1 MRIAREWARVTI
13 AAQSASAH
21 VRRLR
26 LPGGLA
32 IAALLLAGC
41 LPLTAAQAQAPA
53 SPESTPGLSSA
64 SGGASPSGSE
74 AVRAPESAPAALG
87 TVPGARESARSLK
100 ASHHSLPTPPSSA
113 PTAGQQPNSAP
124 VIRTHT
130 DLGQGPE
137 SAVEAQNQPLIQ
149 PQDQPVPYPATSAAT
164 DQTDPVQAQ
173 LRQSQQNLAR
183 AESTTRR
190 TLVAGAVCLVILI
203 LIAIAVIVW
212 LSFRAREWN
221 KRSEETLEQAKAV
234 VAQLT
239 PLRDAQEEIRRTLP
253 ELLEEVGE
261 QPLNFQ
267 EEGTRFPPQALVV
280 LDDIDHLAYLGSAR
294 LSFSSLSRADAAV
307 YLNGLLLSAVA
318 QLARRDPW
326 AAMARLDRFLDLLGR
341 HGDAVD
347 AHRAA
352 QAYSYRALAA
362 YQVLEVQD
370 SEPSWL
376 RKPARQRT
384 ESLAKQA
391 FGDVAEAS
399 RLSPEWRHSA
409 FVEAL
414 LCSRFYSSEEGGESS
429 RAELYIRGLRRA
441 ISLYKQLIEDKSYR
455 GPARHNLARCYKRIA
470 EQTGEKSDFS
480 DFGYALSSF
489 PTDEELSDEALA
501 ARQPDSRDR
510 FLWQW
515 MLADA
520 ELFRSAERLNMAEY
534 RSFWI
539 RLLDNKVHL
548 RNWRA
553 DLGELHRRDPAMG
566 EWGVQLLY
574 IESPIS
580 LANPISRRPE
590 RFETPSSGA

>member
-1 MRIAREWARVTI
+1 MRR
-13 AAQSASAH
+13 SP
-21 VRRLR
+21 
-26 LPGGLA
+26 LPGGLT
-32 IAALLLAGC
+32 IAAVLLAVC
-41 LPLTAAQAQAPA
+41 LPLPAAQAQTPA
-53 SPESTPGLSSA
+53 GSGASPGLSSGA
-64 SGGASPSGSE
+64 GGASPSVSGPISAPGSDGIY
-74 AVRAPESAPAALG
+74 RPESRPATAVAIPGMHGTASDRKTVHHPLPDLPSNGQMSGAPH
-87 TVPGARESARSLK
+87 SA
-100 ASHHSLPTPPSSA
+100 
-113 PTAGQQPNSAP
+113 AP

-130 DLGQGPE
+130 DLGQEEG
-137 SAVEAQNQPLIQ
+137 SVTEAQNQPLVQ
-149 PQDQPVPYPATSAAT
+149 PQDQPIPDPATSAAT
-164 DQTDPVQAQ
+164 DQPAPAEAQ

-190 TLVAGAVCLVILI
+190 TLIAGAVCLVILI

-234 VAQLT
+234 VGQLT
-239 PLRDAQEEIRRTLP
+239 PLRDAQEQIKRSLP

-267 EEGTRFPPQALVV
+267 EEGTRFPAQALVV
-280 LDDIDHLAYLGSAR
+280 LDDIDHLAYLGAAR

-307 YLNGLLLSAVA
+307 YLNGLLLSSVA
-318 QLARRDPW
+318 QLARHDPW

-362 YQVLEVQD
+362 YQVLEAQD
-370 SEPSWL
+370 LEPSWL
-376 RKPARQRT
+376 RKPARQQT

-409 FVEAL
+409 FVEAM

-441 ISLYKQLIEDKSYR
+441 ISLYKQLIEDKCYR

-520 ELFRSAERLNMAEY
+520 ELFRSAERINMAEY

-553 DLGELHRRDPAMG
+553 DLGELQRRDPAMG